1 MQTFLLDAENSDSFY
16 IGLQTDVEE
25 FRSLKLYLAVIY
37 DAEYEYQL
45 IQLSGPER
53 KKDQQERVQGKL
65 KSKGKE
71 EGKKRGREDP
81 WADGTLGRRNGHCCW
96 SMREHGGPEAEQEVP
111 YIKGQPVRCRCGYAA
126 RVPPWWVLLLWQ
138 CGTRNYSVVQV
149 RAWRRQKAM
158 SVSLFPH

>member
-71 EGKKRGREDP
+71 EGKKRLRVLVSACVWFFGFLS
-81 WADGTLGRRNGHCCW
+81 TLFSSNG
-96 SMREHGGPEAEQEVP
+96 
-111 YIKGQPVRCRCGYAA
+111 
-126 RVPPWWVLLLWQ
+126 
-138 CGTRNYSVVQV
+138 
-149 RAWRRQKAM
+149 
-158 SVSLFPH
+158 

>member
-71 EGKKRGREDP
+71 EEKKRKRRS
-81 WADGTLGRRNGHCCW
+81 LG
-96 SMREHGGPEAEQEVP
+96 
-111 YIKGQPVRCRCGYAA
+111 
-126 RVPPWWVLLLWQ
+126 
-138 CGTRNYSVVQV
+138 
-149 RAWRRQKAM
+149 
-158 SVSLFPH
+158 

>member
-65 KSKGKE
+65 KSKGKRR
-71 EGKKRGREDP
+71 GKKEEEKIPGLMAP
-81 WADGTLGRRNGHCCW
+81 
-96 SMREHGGPEAEQEVP
+96 
-111 YIKGQPVRCRCGYAA
+111 
-126 RVPPWWVLLLWQ
+126 
-138 CGTRNYSVVQV
+138 
-149 RAWRRQKAM
+149 
-158 SVSLFPH
+158 